1 MDSGISLPYK
11 HECSVNID
19 NLTFRMVVD
28 AYHGSYDDSELS
40 RMVEKN
46 LHTHSF
52 AELFCCNSGQ
62 IELNTEFGEIRLEG
76 GDIAVIPAGVRHVK
90 SPGGMDGV
98 WRSIGFICVK
108 LKVKTSEGL
117 YACFSGVCY
126 GARPVVF
133 HDKPDIC
140 ADIRLITDTIQDR
153 VSYLHAIR
161 MAGVLAGLIE
171 SEQVKQRAVDDKMR
185 DIDLY
190 RISQLEHML
199 ESSFMKDLRAKDMA
213 RMLYISERQLER
225 LMKCRYGMTW
235 HRAVIEKRLTCASRM
250 LLESNQPADMIGLSV
265 GFNSKSSFY
274 REFRKRY
281 RCAPIRYRRNFRED
295 GE

>member
-62 IELNTEFGEIRLEG
+62 IELNTEFGEIRLDG

-90 SPGGMDGV
+90 SPGGMDGI

-108 LKVKTSEGL
+108 RKVKTS
-117 YACFSGVCY
+117 
-126 GARPVVF
+126 
-133 HDKPDIC
+133 
-140 ADIRLITDTIQDR
+140 
-153 VSYLHAIR
+153 
-161 MAGVLAGLIE
+161 
-171 SEQVKQRAVDDKMR
+171 
-185 DIDLY
+185 
-190 RISQLEHML
+190 
-199 ESSFMKDLRAKDMA
+199 
-213 RMLYISERQLER
+213 
-225 LMKCRYGMTW
+225 
-235 HRAVIEKRLTCASRM
+235 
-250 LLESNQPADMIGLSV
+250 
-265 GFNSKSSFY
+265 
-274 REFRKRY
+274 
-281 RCAPIRYRRNFRED
+281 
-295 GE
+295 

>member
-52 AELFCCNSGQ
+52 AELFCCISGH
-62 IELNTEFGEIRLEG
+62 IELNTEFGEIRLG
-76 GDIAVIPAGVRHVK
+76 SGDIAVIPAEVRHVK
-90 SPGGMDGV
+90 SPGGMDGI

-108 LKVKTSEGL
+108 RKVKTSEGL
-117 YACFSGVCY
+117 YTCFSGVCY

-140 ADIRLITDTIQDR
+140 SDIRLITDTIQDR

-171 SEQVKQRAVDDKMR
+171 SDSVKQRAVDDKMR

-199 ESSFMKDLRAKDMA
+199 ESSFMKDIRAKDMA
-213 RMLYISERQLER
+213 KMLYISERQLER
-225 LMKCRYGMTW
+225 LMNRRYGMTW
-235 HRAVIEKRLTCASRM
+235 HRAVIEKRLATASRM
-250 LLESNQPADMIGLSV
+250 LLENEHSADAIGLSV
-265 GFNSKSSFY
+265 GFNSKASFY
-274 REFRKRY
+274 REFCKKY
-281 RCAPIRYRRNFRED
+281 HCAPIRYRKKFRGDSE
-295 GE
+295 

>member
-28 AYHGSYDDSELS
+28 ANHGSYDDSELS

-62 IELNTEFGEIRLEG
+62 IELNTEFGEIRLGG

-90 SPGGMDGV
+90 SPGGMDGI

-108 LKVKTSEGL
+108 RKVKTSEGL
-117 YACFSGVCY
+117 YSCFSGVCY

-153 VSYLHAIR
+153 VSYLHAVR

-171 SEQVKQRAVDDKMR
+171 SKQVKQRAVDDKMR

-199 ESSFMKDLRAKDMA
+199 ESSFMKDIRAKDMA
-213 RMLYISERQLER
+213 KMLYISERQLER
-225 LMKCRYGMTW
+225 LMNRRYGMTW
-235 HRAVIEKRLTCASRM
+235 HRAVIEKRLTTASRM
-250 LLESNQPADMIGLSV
+250 LLENNQPADTIGLSV
-265 GFNSKSSFY
+265 GFNSKASFY
-274 REFRKRY
+274 REFRRKY
-281 RCAPIRYRRNFRED
+281 HCAPIRYRKNFRAD